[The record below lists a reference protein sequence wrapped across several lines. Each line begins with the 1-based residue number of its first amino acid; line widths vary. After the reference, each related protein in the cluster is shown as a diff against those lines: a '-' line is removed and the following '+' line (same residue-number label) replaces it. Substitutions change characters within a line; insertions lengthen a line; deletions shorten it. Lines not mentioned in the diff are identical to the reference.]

1 MSPELPVAE
10 THFPLYAE
18 DLTVSKRQIPGDV
31 VQVDTITRE
40 NECFV
45 DETLNHKR
53 VQIDRIPVGRQVDAV
68 PPIRQE
74 GDTTVLSVVEETVVV
89 ERPPYSER
97 RNPYPASICVG
108 AAPGSCDPAEA
119 GGSDHSHRALQR
131 GTSGEIDA

>member
-31 VQVDTITRE
+31 VQVGTITRE

-53 VQIDRIPVGRQVDAV
+53 VQIDRIPVDRQVDAV

-74 GDTTVLSVVEETVVV
+74 GDTTILSVVEESIVI
-89 ERPPYSER
+89 ERRLILKEEVHIRRIHVSER
-97 RNPYPASICVG
+97 HQEAVILRKQEAVITRT
-108 AAPGSCDPAEA
+108 DPHE
-119 GGSDHSHRALQR
+119 SRLQ
-131 GTSGEIDA
+131 EK

>member
-1 MSPELPVAE
+1 MSSELPVEE

-31 VQVDTITRE
+31 VQVGTITRE

-53 VQIDRIPVGRQVDAV
+53 VQIDRIPVDRQVDAV

-74 GDTTVLSVVEETVVV
+74 GDTTILVEETVVV
-89 ERPPYSER
+89 ERRLILKEEIHIRRLHVSER
-97 RNPYPASICVG
+97 HQEAVILRKQEAVITRIEPNN
-108 AAPGSCDPAEA
+108 AE
-119 GGSDHSHRALQR
+119 LQ
-131 GTSGEIDA
+131 EK